1 MTRPVSLAMYDPGN
15 GATDRLWS
23 ALRPHLADAGLSQL
37 PDQLV
42 PAGQLEK
49 AWLDPNLLLAQT
61 CGYPLRHTLDGRVRY
76 VGTPIYDVDGTMGA
90 DNRSAIIVRATDR
103 ARSLEDLRGRRAAFN
118 SITSQSGYNAF
129 RAAIAPLAR
138 DGRFFGSSRETASH
152 AASLRAV
159 IAGEAD
165 AAAIDPISFA
175 LAPED
180 LRAAVKIIS
189 WTDAAPGL
197 PFITSLGSSSD
208 QRAQAGKSC
217 YREALDEFLNQ
228 SPVKPVGRTSTSPAS
243 KFCPSPRTP
252 TTSILD
258 DGTARRRSLAIPT
271 LLA

>member
-23 ALRPHLADAGLSQL
+23 ALRPHLADAGLSLL
-37 PDQLV
+37 PDRLA
-42 PAGQLEK
+42 PAEQLEK

-76 VGTPIYDVDGTMGA
+76 VGTPIYHVDGTMGA
-90 DNRSAIIVRATDR
+90 DYRSAIIVRATDR

-138 DGRFFGSSRETASH
+138 DGRFFGSSHETGSH

-159 IAGEAD
+159 IAGEVD
-165 AAAIDPISFA
+165 VAAIDPVSLA
-175 LAPED
+175 LAAED
-180 LRAAVKIIS
+180 LRAAVKVIG

-197 PFITSLGSSSD
+197 PFVTSFGSSDSEL
-208 QRAQAGKSC
+208 AAL
-217 YREALDEFLNQ
+217 REALDEFLNQ
-228 SPVKPVGRTSTSPAS
+228 STEPVRSEFRLAGFEVLDAHAYDV
-243 KFCPSPRTP
+243 
-252 TTSILD
+252 ILD
-258 DGTARRRSLAIPT
+258 MERGAIARSYPT
-271 LLA
+271 LN